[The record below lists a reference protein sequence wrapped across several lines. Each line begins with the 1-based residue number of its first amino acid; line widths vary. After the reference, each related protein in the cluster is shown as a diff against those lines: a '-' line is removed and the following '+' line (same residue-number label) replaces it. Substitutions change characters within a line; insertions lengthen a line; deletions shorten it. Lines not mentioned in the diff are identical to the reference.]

1 MCDVFTLFSVMCE
14 ALGCQMSDKCYP
26 CLLASGDH
34 STKTGMLL
42 RDTYQPLFS
51 LLQENMKDLPE
62 SAKGNSP
69 GSHSI
74 SYTLNNQKYKITIVN
89 NRYSLKSN
97 VHAFKTYLGTS
108 NTMRVLFIFY
118 MHFIRYVYFSI
129 FYKMAVCC
137 YPDKTLTSPRLQGSS
152 VVCSPMVRWP
162 TAGASTNLMASCRPG
177 RWAAFYWSPR
187 QTSR

>member
-1 MCDVFTLFSVMCE
+1 MCE

-51 LLQENMKDLPE
+51 LLQENLKDLPE
-62 SAKGNSP
+62 SAKGNSL
-69 GSHSI
+69 GSLSI
-74 SYTLNNQKYKITIVN
+74 SYTLNNQKYKITIVYK
-89 NRYSLKSN
+89 RYSLKSN
-97 VHAFKTYLGTS
+97 VHAFKTYLDTS
-108 NTMRVLFIFY
+108 YTLQGHLDFM
-118 MHFIRYVYFSI
+118 RYVYFSI

-137 YPDKTLTSPRLQGSS
+137 YPDKTLTSPRWQVSS
-152 VVCSPMVRWP
+152 VVCSPTVRWP
-162 TAGASTNLMASCRPG
+162 TAGASTNLTASCHPG

>member
-1 MCDVFTLFSVMCE
+1 MCE

-69 GSHSI
+69 GSLSI
-74 SYTLNNQKYKITIVN
+74 SYTLNNQK
-89 NRYSLKSN
+89 
-97 VHAFKTYLGTS
+97 
-108 NTMRVLFIFY
+108 
-118 MHFIRYVYFSI
+118 
-129 FYKMAVCC
+129 
-137 YPDKTLTSPRLQGSS
+137 
-152 VVCSPMVRWP
+152 
-162 TAGASTNLMASCRPG
+162 
-177 RWAAFYWSPR
+177 
-187 QTSR
+187 